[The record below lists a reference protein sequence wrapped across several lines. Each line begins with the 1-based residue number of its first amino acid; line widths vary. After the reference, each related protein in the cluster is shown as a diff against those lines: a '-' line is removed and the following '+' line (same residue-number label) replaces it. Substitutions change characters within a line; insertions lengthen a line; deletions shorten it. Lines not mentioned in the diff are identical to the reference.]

1 MDKETMY
8 DKGFYRFKAP
18 PVCTA
23 YWNRSDW
30 IKFIDSYNG
39 WITPEQI
46 TENERKI
53 VDKFYALH
61 F

>member
-1 MDKETMY
+1 MY